1 MTQDRT
7 GMLGFLRSR
16 IDEDT
21 WTVGQ
26 VVSAVQDGW
35 GWEPTAGRGPER
47 VVREAAAKQAI
58 LDDFTAVSDNLG
70 AIAARFGVHNVSGY
84 DTLRHLAA
92 VYADHPDYQEEWK
105 P

>member
-21 WTVGQ
+21 WTAGQ
-26 VVSAVQDGW
+26 AVSAVQDGW

-47 VVREAAAKQAI
+47 AVREAAAKQAI

-70 AIAARFGVHNVSGY
+70 TIAARHGVHNVSGY

>member
-1 MTQDRT
+1 MP
-7 GMLGFLRSR
+7 SR
-16 IDEDT
+16 
-21 WTVGQ
+21 
-26 VVSAVQDGW
+26 
-35 GWEPTAGRGPER
+35 TAGDGSPQR
-47 VVREAAAKQAI
+47 AADPSASSGKPQAKQAI

>member
-1 MTQDRT
+1 MGAHSGPRT
-7 GMLGFLRSR
+7 RR
-16 IDEDT
+16 
-21 WTVGQ
+21 
-26 VVSAVQDGW
+26 A
-35 GWEPTAGRGPER
+35 
-47 VVREAAAKQAI
+47 VREAAAKQAI

-70 AIAARFGVHNVSGY
+70 AIAARLGVHNVSGY